1 MVAGRALAAV
11 LVPESVLGVAGRRW
25 KSAAD
30 AVRDRRATGHGDRA
44 HPALRRLPE
53 LVQTGPPSWR
63 QRTIDP
69 ARTLSW
75 VSPSCAPSG
84 RVLAA
89 AAGPSNAGDAGFG
102 GEHRSIWLLRP
113 DGHPIR
119 RLTDPPAPGL
129 SDEAPRF
136 SRDGHWILFVR
147 IRNHLPNPVTGPSF
161 SEDTIKLTRASGTG
175 RAIPIADF
183 TSDDVSYYDHFDW
196 PDGIAWYQPVTS
208 SRAQRSRC
216 STSDLREPP
225 AGRSPK
231 RPCKTRACWCAHA
244 SRPGE
249 RVALLWSWPALLRI
263 ARLRTPRSWP
273 STPRTK

>member
-1 MVAGRALAAV
+1 M
-11 LVPESVLGVAGRRW
+11 
-25 KSAAD
+25 
-30 AVRDRRATGHGDRA
+30 
-44 HPALRRLPE
+44 
-53 LVQTGPPSWR
+53 QTGPPSWR

-196 PDGIAWYQPVTS
+196 PTGSPGTS
-208 SRAQRSRC
+208 LSQARGRNGLDARRLTCANRRRAG
-216 STSDLREPP
+216 LRKDHARHAP
-225 AGRSPK
+225 AGVRTQAGPASAWLCCGHGP
-231 RPCKTRACWCAHA
+231 PC
-244 SRPGE
+244 
-249 RVALLWSWPALLRI
+249 
-263 ARLRTPRSWP
+263 
-273 STPRTK
+273 